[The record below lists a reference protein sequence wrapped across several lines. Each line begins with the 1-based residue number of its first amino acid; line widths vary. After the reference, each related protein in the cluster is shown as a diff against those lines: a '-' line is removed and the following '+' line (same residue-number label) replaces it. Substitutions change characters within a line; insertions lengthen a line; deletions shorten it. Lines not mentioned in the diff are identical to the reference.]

1 MKDEVVKMAE
11 TGDPTIEDKLR
22 NRGVSMV
29 RLGRHDYKT
38 AQDLAQ
44 QVCLLSTSNKGK
56 YSCGNL

>member
-1 MKDEVVKMAE
+1 MLKDEAVKMAE
-11 TGDPTIEDKLR
+11 TCDPTIEDKLH

-44 QVCLLSTSNKGK
+44 LVSLLATKGNIPVVT
-56 YSCGNL
+56 CN